1 MNENWPKR
9 ARSVANQSRSRDRS
23 RIKERMMRR
32 GPFSDVIVIDLTH
45 VLSGPY
51 CTMYL
56 AEMGARVIKVEHAGH
71 GDETRAFPPFFE
83 RGSVYFAS
91 VNRGK
96 ESIALDFD
104 KPEDRELLLEMI
116 RRADVVV
123 ENLRFVTLE
132 HLGLDYEHL
141 QRINPRLIYAAISGF
156 GQTGPFH
163 ERPAYDPILQAMGG
177 MMSINGQPD
186 GPPTKVGVS
195 LIDYFSGMFCLAG
208 IEAALYHRTKTGEGS
223 KVDIGMLDAQ
233 MAVLE
238 VALMN
243 VLNGGPLPQ
252 RIGNRHPA
260 VKPCDTFAASD
271 RPIFIIAA
279 NDGLWQRLC
288 EAIDRP
294 ELNDDPRFNSVANR
308 AANESALKHELEQA
322 LAHHTAGHWQK
333 VLTEAGVPCSL
344 INTVQEAVGLPQI
357 AARNMIV
364 SAGEVRMAG
373 NPIKLSAFPDPPTRE
388 PAPDLDAQGR
398 HIRAEFKPTS

>member
-1 MNENWPKR
+1 
-9 ARSVANQSRSRDRS
+9 
-23 RIKERMMRR
+23 MRR

-71 GDETRAFPPFFE
+71 GDETRAFPPSFE
-83 RGSVYFAS
+83 RGSIYFAS

-96 ESIALDFD
+96 ESIALEFD

-223 KVDIGMLDAQ
+223 KVDIGMLDQQRGESGCQRVGAQ
-233 MAVLE
+233 A
-238 VALMN
+238 
-243 VLNGGPLPQ
+243 
-252 RIGNRHPA
+252 
-260 VKPCDTFAASD
+260 
-271 RPIFIIAA
+271 
-279 NDGLWQRLC
+279 
-288 EAIDRP
+288 
-294 ELNDDPRFNSVANR
+294 
-308 AANESALKHELEQA
+308 
-322 LAHHTAGHWQK
+322 
-333 VLTEAGVPCSL
+333 
-344 INTVQEAVGLPQI
+344 
-357 AARNMIV
+357 
-364 SAGEVRMAG
+364 
-373 NPIKLSAFPDPPTRE
+373 
-388 PAPDLDAQGR
+388 
-398 HIRAEFKPTS
+398 